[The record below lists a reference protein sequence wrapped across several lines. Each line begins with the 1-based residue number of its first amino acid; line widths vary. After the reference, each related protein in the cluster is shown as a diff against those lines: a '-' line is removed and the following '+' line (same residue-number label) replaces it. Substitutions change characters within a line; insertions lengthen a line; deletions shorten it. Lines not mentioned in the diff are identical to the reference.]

1 MKVRSALIALTMLGI
16 VSLLAG
22 CSDLGYYWSCL
33 QGQLDVLNRAQP
45 VDQLLVAENTN
56 PDLRSRLERAK
67 EIRDFA
73 SRELSLPDNDSYR
86 NYANLERDYAVWN
99 VVSSPEFSLEPKT
112 WCFPI
117 AGCVSYRGFF
127 TEEEA
132 DRFAASLDVE
142 GNDVF
147 RYGVAA
153 YSTLNWFDDPILNT
167 FWRRSNTSLA
177 SLIFHELS
185 HQVVYLPGASD
196 FNEAFATSVE
206 IIGTL
211 RWLESQDDQA
221 GKESYKR
228 HYELNT
234 KFQQLAR
241 TCRETLGKLYQSSLT
256 DDEMRGEKKRILRD
270 FQDLLRDLGREYGD
284 EQLFASWFGDD
295 LNNARFALLSTY
307 HGLVPAFL
315 NLLAVK
321 NYNLEKF
328 FVEVERL
335 SKLPKEERLAALNH
349 LQSLTLYAS
358 LWDVH
363 RS

>member
-1 MKVRSALIALTMLGI
+1 MKIRFLIISITMSGML
-16 VSLLAG
+16 LFLAG
-22 CSDLGYYWSCL
+22 CGDLGYYWSCL

-45 VDQLLVAENTN
+45 VDTLLVAADTS
-56 PDLRSRLERAK
+56 PDLRSRLEQAK

-73 SRELSLPDNDSYR
+73 SRALSLPDNDSYR
-86 NYANLERDYAVWN
+86 RYANLERDYAVWN
-99 VVSSPEFSLEPKT
+99 VVSSPEFSLEPQN

-127 TEEEA
+127 SEDEA
-132 DRFAASLDVE
+132 DRFAAGLQDG

-206 IIGTL
+206 IVGTL
-211 RWLESQDDQA
+211 RWLENHNDSK
-221 GKESYKR
+221 GKELFKR
-228 HYELNT
+228 HYELNS

-241 TCRETLGKLYQSSLT
+241 TCRETLGKLYLTSLS
-256 DDEMRGEKKRILRD
+256 DNEKRGEKARILRD
-270 FQDLLRDLGREYGD
+270 FQNLLRDLGREYGN
-284 EQLFASWFGDD
+284 EQLFSSWLGDD

-307 HGLVPAFL
+307 HDLVPAFL

-328 FVEVERL
+328 FIEVERL
-335 SKLPKEERLAALNH
+335 SKLPKEERLAVLNH
-349 LQSLTLYAS
+349 LQSLKLYAS
-358 LWDVH
+358 LWDIH